1 MVHYIMGLFE
11 RTSAAVDIIDCFPF
25 IKKLPFVNRL
35 VCQLPITNIEIRLCH
50 YSNNQ
55 HTEAQM

>member
-11 RTSAAVDIIDCFPF
+11 RTSAAVDITDCFPF
-25 IKKLPFVNRL
+25 KKLPFVNRL